1 MLLFTEIVTKIMQTR
16 GKKACFLFPE
26 CSFSFAKVMQTSA
39 MRVYSQIAECSL
51 SSAKIMQG
59 ECNSKAEKRSFFRLD
74 IAEPK
79 LIFCK
84 DDANERNESLLSNCR
99 VQLIFCKGKIF
110 FRYLHHKNGKTVTAR
125 PAADTVGKPCRHT
138 RAASPHSHLQRCRQ
152 GFMTANICLSMQ

>member
-26 CSFSFAKVMQTSA
+26 CSFSF
-39 MRVYSQIAECSL
+39 
-51 SSAKIMQG
+51 AKIMQG

-99 VQLIFCKGKIF
+99 VQLFFCKGKIF

>member
-26 CSFSFAKVMQTSA
+26 CSFSFAKIMQTSA
-39 MRVYSQIAECSL
+39 MRVYSQIAECSF
-51 SSAKIMQG
+51 SYAKIMQG

-84 DDANERNESLLSNCR
+84 
-99 VQLIFCKGKIF
+99 GKIF

-125 PAADTVGKPCRHT
+125 PVADTVGKPCRHM
-138 RAASPHSHLQRCRQ
+138 RPASPHSPLQRCRQ
-152 GFMTANICLSMQ
+152 GFITANICLSMQ

>member
-26 CSFSFAKVMQTSA
+26 CSLSSAKIMQTRGKKACFLFPECSFSF
-39 MRVYSQIAECSL
+39 
-51 SSAKIMQG
+51 AKIMQG

-79 LIFCK
+79 
-84 DDANERNESLLSNCR
+84 
-99 VQLIFCKGKIF
+99 LIFCKGKIF

>member
-26 CSFSFAKVMQTSA
+26 CSFSFAK
-39 MRVYSQIAECSL
+39 
-51 SSAKIMQG
+51 IMQG

-79 LIFCK
+79 
-84 DDANERNESLLSNCR
+84 
-99 VQLIFCKGKIF
+99 LIFCKGKIF

-152 GFMTANICLSMQ
+152 GFITANICLSMQ